1 MARKLWV
8 TGDIKMKKL
17 FGFIIT
23 FLVLLTSVLAYN
35 GYGYG
40 FYSPA
45 QWLQNEWVVFG
56 LIFVIFFALIFFG
69 ISKTMK
75 ENLGVAAVIAF
86 GLSAFIAFTISQR
99 TMFYGYVGEGLG
111 NWFFIIA
118 ILIAAVFFIRF
129 VTNLIGGA
137 GLFLALFAIWLVLS
151 NVDPYAI
158 LPSQFLYSNYFSLYQ
173 FLASSSFL
181 FILVIVFVVLVVASF
196 GKKDINKTIAKW
208 LWAKKEE
215 ISVLEKLART
225 KA

>member
-1 MARKLWV
+1 MLSLQIA
-8 TGDIKMKKL
+8 
-17 FGFIIT
+17 
-23 FLVLLTSVLAYN
+23 SAYN

-40 FYSPA
+40 WSSPA

-56 LIFVIFFALIFFG
+56 LIFVIFFAMIFFG

-129 VTNLIGGA
+129 VTNIIGGA
-137 GLFLALFAIWLVLS
+137 GMFLALFAIWLVLS
-151 NVDPYAI
+151 NVDPYAV
-158 LPSQFLYSNYFSLYQ
+158 LPSEFMYSNYFSFYQ
-173 FLASSSFL
+173 FFASSTF
-181 FILVIVFVVLVVASF
+181 LVILIAAFVFIIVVSF
-196 GKKDINKTIAKW
+196 GKQDISKRVGRW
-208 LWAKKEE
+208 LWGKKEE
-215 ISVLEKLART
+215 MSVLEKLT
-225 KA
+225 KSKA